1 MQHFNW
7 ERLRRAELDM
17 ERVKQWMRADD
28 LVEQERQLRSSLQAR
43 AGVLGLMLHSTFNHD
58 LVAAQA
64 AAQKRKIMQMQ
75 QLKMQQQ
82 LKYSQKPMK

>member
-43 AGVLGLMLHSTFNHD
+43 AGVLGLMLHTTFNHD
-58 LVAAQA
+58 LA

-82 LKYSQKPMK
+82 LKYGHKPMK